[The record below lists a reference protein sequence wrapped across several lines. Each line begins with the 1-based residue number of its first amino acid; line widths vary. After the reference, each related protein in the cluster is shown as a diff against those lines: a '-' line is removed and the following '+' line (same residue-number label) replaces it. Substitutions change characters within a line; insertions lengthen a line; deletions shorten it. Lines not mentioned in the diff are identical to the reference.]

1 MSEQIVRSIKID
13 SSTVVEEYFTPPVNG
28 WNEHGRRVVRA
39 GKVVWDD
46 KHGTRAATPEEVD
59 WENRVKQVPDAVLY
73 PVERQTATVRFDGMV
88 FGCSDVQR
96 HGRRWIAVGTQSR
109 TYTNR
114 GRNLGAFILD
124 RYSPNYEGTYTPTV
138 GVYEWIGA
146 GEKITPEMRQAI
158 AARVAKL

>member
-1 MSEQIVRSIKID
+1 MSFFHSAVVLGKNNSLPVSLAMETAWQIGGLYR
-13 SSTVVEEYFTPPVNG
+13 
-28 WNEHGRRVVRA
+28 
-39 GKVVWDD
+39 
-46 KHGTRAATPEEVD
+46 D

-96 HGRRWIAVGTQSR
+96 HGNRWIAVGTQSR

-114 GRNLGAFILD
+114 GRNLGAFVLD

-146 GEKITPEMRQAI
+146 GERITPSMRQAI
-158 AARVAKL
+158 ATRVAKL

>member
-1 MSEQIVRSIKID
+1 
-13 SSTVVEEYFTPPVNG
+13 
-28 WNEHGRRVVRA
+28 
-39 GKVVWDD
+39 
-46 KHGTRAATPEEVD
+46 
-59 WENRVKQVPDAVLY
+59 VLY

-88 FGCSDVQR
+88 FGCSAVQR
-96 HGRRWIAVGTQSR
+96 HGNRWIAVGTQSR

-146 GEKITPEMRQAI
+146 GERITPENASGNRHTCGEAVTNQTNTRPAVEAGGSGKKEIEMVIVKIVCVEKASYTT
-158 AARVAKL
+158 